1 MKIEGDYLIFS
12 SGKRLYSYGGT
23 ISIDYDG
30 DLLTDSEDGHDDPR
44 TTPTLTDQEKW
55 ELARYMIE
63 RWMDVRDQLWARHEE
78 TMRAEPMEGGIVL
91 PEEASNTVDG
101 LKTTTESGIVARP
114 TLEEGETK
122 HYCAISSCPDYDMN
136 TISCVL
142 TKGNRQLLCNFK
154 DIKED

>member
-1 MKIEGDYLIFS
+1 MKIEGDYIIFS
-12 SGKRLYSYGGT
+12 SGKKYYADEGCV
-23 ISIDYDG
+23 SIDNSGGVCTGYSDSVFR
-30 DLLTDSEDGHDDPR
+30 TD
-44 TTPTLTDQEKW
+44 LTDQEKW

-114 TLEEGETK
+114 TSEEGATK